1 MGRRTDVGVLSILA
15 TMDSSQF
22 TKALDKTGQKT
33 KAWAVRIK
41 GTMNSIGGSVTEL
54 NSRISFLAGS
64 MEMGIKT
71 VTGLRQAAEMLFA
84 PSVENAEALQKTLE
98 SMPMGIGAVVSAMRQ
113 LQEVFFELSDEGKKL
128 REELTFWDEQTEAM
142 GKTMARMQEA
152 RKLQTETTNI
162 RRDMFRGELSEEL
175 KAREALQE
183 KVKKLELDSQRAK
196 LKQAQKELSDFL
208 AKVAADPD
216 SWRNNAFQ
224 RETQQQL
231 ESAVK
236 AEQQLMDALKERE
249 RALVKVFEK
258 ERAAAAAKKKAA
270 AEELALEKRR
280 EAAAEKLANALDRRA
295 KALKELETM
304 RKAYEKQS
312 QTVAGLRA
320 QQAAGAT
327 QTVSTAIGAIKIG
340 DESQTRAL
348 QQAQLAELRKET
360 QILEDIR
367 QKISRSGGAL
377 I

>member
-1 MGRRTDVGVLSILA
+1 MGRKTNVGVLSILA
-15 TMDSSQF
+15 TMDSTQF
-22 TKALDKTGQKT
+22 VKALDKTGQKA
-33 KAWAVRIK
+33 KSWAVRVK
-41 GTMNSIGGSVTEL
+41 GSMNSIGGSVTEL

-183 KVKKLELDSQRAK
+183 KVKKLELDSQRSK

-231 ESAVK
+231 EAAVK

-280 EAAAEKLANALDRRA
+280 EVAAEKLANALDRRA

-304 RKAYEKQS
+304 RKANEKQS
-312 QTVAGLRA
+312 QTVAGLRG

>member
-1 MGRRTDVGVLSILA
+1 MGRKTNVGVLSILA
-15 TMDSSQF
+15 TMDSTQF
-22 TKALDKTGQKT
+22 VKALDKTGQKA
-33 KAWAVRIK
+33 KSWAVRVK
-41 GTMNSIGGSVTEL
+41 GSMNSIGGSVTEL

-183 KVKKLELDSQRAK
+183 KVKKLELDSQRSK

-231 ESAVK
+231 EAAVK

-280 EAAAEKLANALDRRA
+280 EVAAEKLANALDRRA

-312 QTVAGLRA
+312 QTVAGLRG